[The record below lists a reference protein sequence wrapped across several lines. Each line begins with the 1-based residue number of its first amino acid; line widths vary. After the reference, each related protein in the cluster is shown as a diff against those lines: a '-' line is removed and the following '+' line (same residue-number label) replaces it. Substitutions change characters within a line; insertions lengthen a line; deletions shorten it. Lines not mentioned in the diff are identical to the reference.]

1 MFEIKEAAFFYIYY
15 TVTKIIG
22 GVKMNQVNVIG
33 RLVRD
38 IELKDLGEGKQV
50 MNNTVAVST
59 NFKKEGGQD
68 TDFIPIV
75 AWNKTA
81 ALMHQY
87 CKKGSLIGL
96 SGRIQSR
103 SYVNKE
109 NETVYVVE
117 MVVNTVNFLSSKP
130 KEETHSS
137 IPVLSSAAGTMP
149 AQ

>member
-1 MFEIKEAAFFYIYY
+1 
-15 TVTKIIG
+15 
-22 GVKMNQVNVIG
+22 MNQVNLIG

-38 IELKDLGEGKQV
+38 VELKDLGEGKKV
-50 MNNTVAVST
+50 LNNTIAVST

-68 TDFIPIV
+68 TDFIPVV

-81 ALMHQY
+81 ALIHQY

-117 MVVNTVNFLSSKP
+117 MVINTVNFLSSKP
-130 KEETHSS
+130 KEEANSS
-137 IPVLSSAAGTMP
+137 VQVFSP
-149 AQ
+149 AT

>member
-1 MFEIKEAAFFYIYY
+1 
-15 TVTKIIG
+15 
-22 GVKMNQVNVIG
+22 MNQVNLIG

-38 IELKDLGEGKQV
+38 VEVRDLGEGRQV
-50 MNNTVAVST
+50 VNNTVAVST

-81 ALMHQY
+81 GLVHQY
-87 CKKGSLIGL
+87 CRKGSLIGL
-96 SGRIQSR
+96 SGRMQSR
-103 SYVNKE
+103 SYLNKE

-130 KEETHSS
+130 KEEM
-137 IPVLSSAAGTMP
+137 IPSTPNLSPALDTMP
-149 AQ
+149 VQ

>member
-1 MFEIKEAAFFYIYY
+1 
-15 TVTKIIG
+15 
-22 GVKMNQVNVIG
+22 MNQVNLIG

-38 IELKDLGEGKQV
+38 VEVRDLGEGRQV
-50 MNNTVAVST
+50 VNNTVAVPV
-59 NFKKEGGQD
+59 NFKKDGGQE

-96 SGRIQSR
+96 SGRMQSR
-103 SYVNKE
+103 SYLNKE

-130 KEETHSS
+130 KEEANSS
-137 IPVLSSAAGTMP
+137 IPVLSPKAETMP

>member
-1 MFEIKEAAFFYIYY
+1 
-15 TVTKIIG
+15 
-22 GVKMNQVNVIG
+22 MNQVNLIG

-38 IELKDLGEGKQV
+38 VEVRDLGEGRQV
-50 MNNTVAVST
+50 VNNTVAVST

-81 ALMHQY
+81 VLLHQY

-96 SGRIQSR
+96 SGRMQSR
-103 SYVNKE
+103 SYLNKE

-130 KEETHSS
+130 KEEMPPST
-137 IPVLSSAAGTMP
+137 PNLSPAFDTMP